1 MLLSWSRHHLL
12 PYVNQLR
19 TSLIAMTS
27 IGAHDA
33 KTHLARLLDEAEAGT
48 VFVITKH
55 GRPVARLG
63 PPDPRAMPVDQVIR
77 QVREA
82 RQGNSLGGDS
92 IRDLIDEGR
101 A

>member
-1 MLLSWSRHHLL
+1 MVLSRLRNHLSPWL
-12 PYVNQLR
+12 NQLR
-19 TSLIAMTS
+19 TSLIGMTT

-33 KTHLARLLDEAEAGT
+33 KTHLARLLDEAEAGG

-63 PPDPRAMPVDQVIR
+63 PPDPRAMPVDQVI
-77 QVREA
+77 QQIKEA